1 MEMIKRERI
10 MLYVIKKLKVK
21 DWILTVLSVGMVIL
35 SVFLELQIPDFM
47 RTVIEIL
54 TGASPTA
61 NMMNDV
67 LYYGGLMLACAV
79 GGTIATA
86 FSTVVSSYISS
97 LVAYYLREAVFNHV
111 TDLDTANVKNFSTA
125 SLLTRTTNDVSQ
137 IEMIIAFGTTQ
148 LIKAPVMAIWAV
160 CKIIDS
166 SWQLSLLTA
175 AAVVVIAGVILGLIT
190 FLVPRFKIVQKLLD
204 SINRVARENLSGM
217 KVVRAFNAEAYEQ
230 EKFGVVNK
238 KLTDLQLG
246 NRNFLAII
254 NPLMLLVLNGLS
266 LGIYWLGSYL
276 ISGMPSLAEQQGLYA
291 GVVVFGSYALYVIQG
306 FIFLAM
312 VFMMWPQAR
321 VSASRI
327 SEVLK
332 TPVRIKSGSVRETKI
347 KGEIEFRDVSFHYE
361 DGGDVLKHISFK
373 ASPGET
379 IAFIGATGCGKSTL
393 VGLAARL
400 YDPSE
405 GEILFDGVNIKD
417 FDLDTL
423 YEKIGYVPQKAVLFS
438 DSIADNIK
446 FGDEEGK
453 IDDAEIGR
461 ALSIAQAKDF
471 VSQLPEGT
479 SFQVAQGGSN
489 LSGGQKQRLS
499 IARAIAKK
507 PEILIFDDSFS
518 ALDFATDKA
527 LREELSKSL
536 KGTTV
541 LIVGQR
547 LASIKDADRIIVLE
561 KGEIVGEGKHQ
572 DLLRDCPV
580 YREIALSQFSEEE
593 IESEMSKGETK

>member
-1 MEMIKRERI
+1 MEMIKRERV
-10 MLYVIKKLKVK
+10 MLYAIKKLKVK

-479 SFQVAQGGSN
+479 SFQVARGGSN

>member
-10 MLYVIKKLKVK
+10 MLYAIKKLKVK

-175 AAVVVIAGVILGLIT
+175 AAVVVIAGVILVLIT

-276 ISGMPSLAEQQGLYA
+276 ISGMPSLAEQQDLYA

-332 TPVRIKSGSVRETKI
+332 TPVRIKSGSVREAKI

-461 ALSIAQAKDF
+461 ALSIAQAKDS
-471 VSQLPEGT
+471 VSRLPEGT

-536 KGTTV
+536 KGTTA

>member
-10 MLYVIKKLKVK
+10 MLYAIKKLKVK

-254 NPLMLLVLNGLS
+254 SPLMLLVLNGLS

-332 TPVRIKSGSVRETKI
+332 TPVRIKSGSVREAKI

-593 IESEMSKGETK
+593 IESEMSKGESK

>member
-10 MLYVIKKLKVK
+10 MLYAIKKLKVK

-175 AAVVVIAGVILGLIT
+175 AAVVLIAGVILGLIT

-276 ISGMPSLAEQQGLYA
+276 ISGMPSLAEQQDLYA

-332 TPVRIKSGSVRETKI
+332 TPVRIKSGSVKEAKA

-417 FDLDTL
+417 FDLDSL

-453 IDDAEIGR
+453 INDAEIGR

-593 IESEMSKGETK
+593 IESEMSKGGN

>member
-10 MLYVIKKLKVK
+10 MLYAIKKLKVK
-21 DWILTVLSVGMVIL
+21 DWILTVLSIGMVIL

-175 AAVVVIAGVILGLIT
+175 AAVVVIAGVVLVLIT

-276 ISGMPSLAEQQGLYA
+276 ISGMPSLAEQQDLYA

-332 TPVRIKSGSVRETKI
+332 TPVRIKSGSVREAKI

-405 GEILFDGVNIKD
+405 GEILFDGMNIKD
-417 FDLDTL
+417 FDLDYL

-471 VSQLPEGT
+471 VSRLPEGT

>member
-10 MLYVIKKLKVK
+10 MLYAIKKLKVK
-21 DWILTVLSVGMVIL
+21 DWILTVLSVWMVIL

-276 ISGMPSLAEQQGLYA
+276 ISGMPSLAEQQDLYA

-321 VSASRI
+321 VSVSRI

-580 YREIALSQFSEEE
+580 YREIALSQFSEKE
-593 IESEMSKGETK
+593 IESEMSKGGN

>member
-10 MLYVIKKLKVK
+10 MLYAIKKLKVK
-21 DWILTVLSVGMVIL
+21 DWILTVLSVGMAIL

-332 TPVRIKSGSVRETKI
+332 TPVRIKSGSVREAKI

-507 PEILIFDDSFS
+507 PEILICDDSFS

-547 LASIKDADRIIVLE
+547 LASMKDADRIIVLE

>member
-1 MEMIKRERI
+1 
-10 MLYVIKKLKVK
+10 MLYAIKKLKAK
-21 DWILTVLSVGMVIL
+21 DWILVALSLGAVVL

-47 RTVIEIL
+47 RRIIQVL
-54 TGASPTA
+54 TGEAASASIT
-61 NMMNDV
+61 NDV

-86 FSTVVSSYISS
+86 FSTIVSSYASS
-97 LVAYYLREAVFNHV
+97 LVAFHLRAAVFNHV

-125 SLLTRTTNDVSQ
+125 SLLTRTTNDVTQ
-137 IEMIIAFGTTQ
+137 VELIIAFGMTQ
-148 LIKAPVMAIWAV
+148 LIKAPVMAIWAI

-175 AAVVVIAGVILGLIT
+175 AAVVLIAGVILGLIY

-217 KVVRAFNAEAYEQ
+217 KVVRAFNAEGYEQ
-230 EKFGVVNK
+230 AKFSEVNK

-254 NPLMLLVLNGLS
+254 NPLMLLVLNGLN
-266 LGIYWLGSYL
+266 LGIYWLGAYL
-276 ISGMPSLAEQQGLYA
+276 ISGLPELGQQQTLYA
-291 GVVVFGSYALYVIQG
+291 DVVVFGSYALYVIQG

-321 VSASRI
+321 VSVSRI

-332 TPVRIKSGSVRETKI
+332 TPIKIKSGIVKETAV
-347 KGEIEFRDVSFHYE
+347 KGQIEFRDVSFHYE

-379 IAFIGATGCGKSTL
+379 VAFIGATGCGKSTL

-400 YDPSE
+400 YDPTE
-405 GEILFDGVNIKD
+405 GEILFDGINIKD

-423 YEKIGYVPQKAVLFS
+423 YERIGYVPQKAVLFS

-453 IDDAEIGR
+453 ISDSEVGK
-461 ALSIAQAKDF
+461 ALAIAQADDF
-471 VSQLPEGT
+471 VSSLPDGT

-499 IARAIAKK
+499 IARAIAKN

-527 LREELSKSL
+527 LRAELAKSL

-593 IESEMSKGETK
+593 IKSEMSKGGK

>member
-1 MEMIKRERI
+1 
-10 MLYVIKKLKVK
+10 
-21 DWILTVLSVGMVIL
+21 
-35 SVFLELQIPDFM
+35 M

-160 CKIIDS
+160 CKIIHS

-276 ISGMPSLAEQQGLYA
+276 ISGMPSLAEQQDLYA

-321 VSASRI
+321 VSVSRI

-332 TPVRIKSGSVRETKI
+332 TPVRIKSGSVREAKI

-471 VSQLPEGT
+471 VSRLPEGT

-499 IARAIAKK
+499 IARAIAKN

-593 IESEMSKGETK
+593 IESEMSKGGN

>member
-10 MLYVIKKLKVK
+10 MLYAIKKLKVK

-332 TPVRIKSGSVRETKI
+332 TPVRIKSGSVREAKI

-405 GEILFDGVNIKD
+405 GEIFFDGVNIKD

>member
-10 MLYVIKKLKVK
+10 MLYAIKKLKVK

>member
-10 MLYVIKKLKVK
+10 MLYAIKKLKAK

-175 AAVVVIAGVILGLIT
+175 AAVVVIAGVVLGLIT

-276 ISGMPSLAEQQGLYA
+276 ISGMPSLAEQQDLYA

-332 TPVRIKSGSVRETKI
+332 TPVRIKSGSVKEAKI

-499 IARAIAKK
+499 IARAIAKN

-547 LASIKDADRIIVLE
+547 IASIKDADRIIVLE

-593 IESEMSKGETK
+593 IESEMLKGGN

>member
-10 MLYVIKKLKVK
+10 MLYAIKKLKIK

-175 AAVVVIAGVILGLIT
+175 AAVVVIAGVVLGLIT

-217 KVVRAFNAEAYEQ
+217 KVVRAFNAETYEQ

-276 ISGMPSLAEQQGLYA
+276 ISGMPSLAEQQDLYA

-499 IARAIAKK
+499 IARAIAKN

-547 LASIKDADRIIVLE
+547 IASIKDADRIIVLE

-593 IESEMSKGETK
+593 IESEMLKGGN

>member
-1 MEMIKRERI
+1 MEMIKREPT
-10 MLYVIKKLKVK
+10 MLYAIKKLKAK
-21 DWILTVLSVGMVIL
+21 DWVLVVLSVGFVIL
-35 SVFLELQIPDFM
+35 SVFLELQIPDYM
-47 RTVIEIL
+47 RSIIGVL
-54 TGASPTA
+54 TGGSPSA
-61 NMMNDV
+61 NIMNDV
-67 LYYGGLMLACAV
+67 LYYGGLMLACAI
-79 GGTIATA
+79 GGTVATA
-86 FSTVVSSYISS
+86 FSTIVSSYISS
-97 LVAYYLREAVFNHV
+97 LVAFYLREAVFNHV

-137 IEMIIAFGTTQ
+137 VEMIIAFGMTQ

-160 CKIIDS
+160 CKIVDS
-166 SWQLSLLTA
+166 SWQLSLLTG
-175 AAVVVIAGVILGLIT
+175 AAVVIILSLILGLIY
-190 FLVPRFKIVQKLLD
+190 FLVPRFKKVQKLLD

-230 EKFGVVNK
+230 AKFSVVNK
-238 KLTDLQLG
+238 NLTDLQLG
-246 NRNFLAII
+246 NRNFLAVI

-266 LGIYWLGSYL
+266 LGIYWLGAEL
-276 ISGMPSLAEQQGLYA
+276 ISGMPSLSEQQNLYA

-306 FIFLAM
+306 FIFLGM
-312 VFMMWPQAR
+312 VFMMWPQAK
-321 VSASRI
+321 VSVTRI
-327 SEVLK
+327 NEVLK
-332 TPVRIKSGSVRETKI
+332 TPIKIKSGSVKETSV

-405 GEILFDGVNIKD
+405 GEILFDGINIKE

-453 IDDAEIGR
+453 ISDSEVGR
-461 ALSIAQAKDF
+461 ALAIAQAEDF
-471 VSQLPEGT
+471 VSSLPDGT

-507 PEILIFDDSFS
+507 PKILIFDDSFS

-527 LREELSKSL
+527 LRAELSKSL

-593 IESEMSKGETK
+593 IANEMAKGGK

>member
-10 MLYVIKKLKVK
+10 MLYAIKKLKVK

-276 ISGMPSLAEQQGLYA
+276 ISGMPSLAEQQDLYA

-332 TPVRIKSGSVRETKI
+332 TPVRIKSGSVREAKI

>member
-10 MLYVIKKLKVK
+10 MLYAIKKLKVK
-21 DWILTVLSVGMVIL
+21 DWILTVLSIGMVIL

-175 AAVVVIAGVILGLIT
+175 AAVVVIAGVVLVLIT

-276 ISGMPSLAEQQGLYA
+276 ISGMPSLAEQQDLYA

-332 TPVRIKSGSVRETKI
+332 TPVRIKSGSVREAKI

-405 GEILFDGVNIKD
+405 GEILFDGMNIKD
-417 FDLDTL
+417 FDLDYL
-423 YEKIGYVPQKAVLFS
+423 YEKIGYVPLKAVLFS

-471 VSQLPEGT
+471 VSRLPEGT

-499 IARAIAKK
+499 IARAIAKQ

>member
-10 MLYVIKKLKVK
+10 MLYAIKKLKVK

-332 TPVRIKSGSVRETKI
+332 TPVRIKSGSVREAKI

>member
-1 MEMIKRERI
+1 
-10 MLYVIKKLKVK
+10 
-21 DWILTVLSVGMVIL
+21 
-35 SVFLELQIPDFM
+35 
-47 RTVIEIL
+47 
-54 TGASPTA
+54 
-61 NMMNDV
+61 
-67 LYYGGLMLACAV
+67 
-79 GGTIATA
+79 
-86 FSTVVSSYISS
+86 
-97 LVAYYLREAVFNHV
+97 
-111 TDLDTANVKNFSTA
+111 
-125 SLLTRTTNDVSQ
+125 
-137 IEMIIAFGTTQ
+137 
-148 LIKAPVMAIWAV
+148 
-160 CKIIDS
+160 
-166 SWQLSLLTA
+166 
-175 AAVVVIAGVILGLIT
+175 
-190 FLVPRFKIVQKLLD
+190 
-204 SINRVARENLSGM
+204 
-217 KVVRAFNAEAYEQ
+217 
-230 EKFGVVNK
+230 
-238 KLTDLQLG
+238 
-246 NRNFLAII
+246 
-254 NPLMLLVLNGLS
+254 
-266 LGIYWLGSYL
+266 
-276 ISGMPSLAEQQGLYA
+276 MPSLAEQQDLYA

-332 TPVRIKSGSVRETKI
+332 TPVRIKSGSVREAKI

-453 IDDAEIGR
+453 SDDAEIGR

-471 VSQLPEGT
+471 VSRLPEGT

-572 DLLRDCPV
+572 ELLRDCPV

-593 IESEMSKGETK
+593 IESEMSKGGN

>member
-10 MLYVIKKLKVK
+10 MLYAIKKLKVK

-276 ISGMPSLAEQQGLYA
+276 ISGMPSLAEQQDLYA

-321 VSASRI
+321 VSVSRI

-580 YREIALSQFSEEE
+580 YREIALSQFSEKE
-593 IESEMSKGETK
+593 IESEMSKGGN

>member
-10 MLYVIKKLKVK
+10 MLYAIKKLKVK

-160 CKIIDS
+160 CKIIHS

-276 ISGMPSLAEQQGLYA
+276 ISGMPSLAEQQDLYA

-321 VSASRI
+321 VSVSRI

-332 TPVRIKSGSVRETKI
+332 TPVRIKSGSVREAKI

-471 VSQLPEGT
+471 VSRLPEGT

-499 IARAIAKK
+499 IARAIAKN

-593 IESEMSKGETK
+593 IESEMSKGGN

>member
-10 MLYVIKKLKVK
+10 MLYAIKKLKVK

-175 AAVVVIAGVILGLIT
+175 AAVVVIAGVVLGLIT

-230 EKFGVVNK
+230 EKFGAVNK

-276 ISGMPSLAEQQGLYA
+276 ISGMPSLAEQQDLYA

-332 TPVRIKSGSVRETKI
+332 TPVRIKSGSVREAKI

-405 GEILFDGVNIKD
+405 GEILFDGMNIKD
-417 FDLDTL
+417 FDLDYL

-471 VSQLPEGT
+471 VSRLPEGT

-561 KGEIVGEGKHQ
+561 KGEIVGEGNHQ

>member
-10 MLYVIKKLKVK
+10 MLYAIKKLKVK

-332 TPVRIKSGSVRETKI
+332 TPVRIKSGSVREAKI

-373 ASPGET
+373 AFPGET

-438 DSIADNIK
+438 DSIAGNIK

>member
-10 MLYVIKKLKVK
+10 MLYAIKKLKVK

-332 TPVRIKSGSVRETKI
+332 TPVRIKSGSVREAKI

-593 IESEMSKGETK
+593 IESETLKGGN

>member
-10 MLYVIKKLKVK
+10 MLYAIKKLKVK
-21 DWILTVLSVGMVIL
+21 DWILTVLSVGMVVL

>member
-10 MLYVIKKLKVK
+10 MLYAIKKLKVK

-332 TPVRIKSGSVRETKI
+332 TPVRIKSGSVREAKI

-593 IESEMSKGETK
+593 IESEMSKGENK

>member
-1 MEMIKRERI
+1 MEMIKRERT
-10 MLYVIKKLKVK
+10 MLYAIKKLKVK

-160 CKIIDS
+160 CKTIDS

-276 ISGMPSLAEQQGLYA
+276 ICGMPSLAEQQGLYA

-332 TPVRIKSGSVRETKI
+332 TPVRIKSGSVREAKI

-547 LASIKDADRIIVLE
+547 LASIRDADRIIVLE

-580 YREIALSQFSEEE
+580 YREIALSQFSEDE

>member
-1 MEMIKRERI
+1 
-10 MLYVIKKLKVK
+10 
-21 DWILTVLSVGMVIL
+21 
-35 SVFLELQIPDFM
+35 
-47 RTVIEIL
+47 
-54 TGASPTA
+54 
-61 NMMNDV
+61 
-67 LYYGGLMLACAV
+67 
-79 GGTIATA
+79 
-86 FSTVVSSYISS
+86 
-97 LVAYYLREAVFNHV
+97 
-111 TDLDTANVKNFSTA
+111 
-125 SLLTRTTNDVSQ
+125 
-137 IEMIIAFGTTQ
+137 MIIAFGTTQ

-332 TPVRIKSGSVRETKI
+332 TPVRIKSGSVREAKI

>member
-10 MLYVIKKLKVK
+10 MLYAIKKLKVK

-276 ISGMPSLAEQQGLYA
+276 ISGMPSLAEQQDLYA

-321 VSASRI
+321 VSVSRI

-471 VSQLPEGT
+471 VSRLPEGT

-593 IESEMSKGETK
+593 IESEMSKGGN

>member
-10 MLYVIKKLKVK
+10 MLYAIKKLKVK

-175 AAVVVIAGVILGLIT
+175 AAVVVIAGVVLGLIT

-276 ISGMPSLAEQQGLYA
+276 ISGMPSLAEQQDLYA

-332 TPVRIKSGSVRETKI
+332 TPVRIKSGSVREAKI

-471 VSQLPEGT
+471 VSRLPEGT

-593 IESEMSKGETK
+593 IESEMSKGGN

>member
-10 MLYVIKKLKVK
+10 MLYAIKKLKVK

-175 AAVVVIAGVILGLIT
+175 AAVVVIAGVILVLIT

-276 ISGMPSLAEQQGLYA
+276 ISGMPSLAEQQDLYA

-332 TPVRIKSGSVRETKI
+332 TPVRIKSGSVREAKI

-471 VSQLPEGT
+471 VSRLPEGT

-536 KGTTV
+536 KGTTA

>member
-10 MLYVIKKLKVK
+10 MLYAIKKLKVK

-137 IEMIIAFGTTQ
+137 IETIIAFGTTQ

-175 AAVVVIAGVILGLIT
+175 AAVVVISGVILGLIT

-332 TPVRIKSGSVRETKI
+332 TPVRIKSGSVREAKI

>member
-10 MLYVIKKLKVK
+10 MLYAIKKLKVK

-332 TPVRIKSGSVRETKI
+332 TPVRIKSGSVREAKI

-572 DLLRDCPV
+572 DLLRDCQV

>member
-10 MLYVIKKLKVK
+10 MLYAIKKLKVK

-276 ISGMPSLAEQQGLYA
+276 ISGMPSLAEQQDLYA

-332 TPVRIKSGSVRETKI
+332 TPVRIKSGSVREAKI

-593 IESEMSKGETK
+593 IESEMLKGGN

>member
-10 MLYVIKKLKVK
+10 MLYAIKKLKVK

-332 TPVRIKSGSVRETKI
+332 TPVRIKSGSIREAKI

>member
-10 MLYVIKKLKVK
+10 MLYAIKKLKVK

-175 AAVVVIAGVILGLIT
+175 AAVVVIAGVILGLIA

-332 TPVRIKSGSVRETKI
+332 TPVRIKSGSVREAKI

>member
-10 MLYVIKKLKVK
+10 MLYAIKKLKVK

-217 KVVRAFNAEAYEQ
+217 KVVRAFNAEA
-230 EKFGVVNK
+230 
-238 KLTDLQLG
+238 
-246 NRNFLAII
+246 FLAII

-332 TPVRIKSGSVRETKI
+332 TPVRIKSGSVREAKI

>member
-10 MLYVIKKLKVK
+10 MLYAIKKLKVK

-175 AAVVVIAGVILGLIT
+175 AAVIVIAGVILGLIT

-332 TPVRIKSGSVRETKI
+332 TPVRIKSGSVREAKI

-593 IESEMSKGETK
+593 IESEMSKGEAK

>member
-10 MLYVIKKLKVK
+10 MLYAIKKLKAK
-21 DWILTVLSVGMVIL
+21 DWILTVLSIGMVIL

-175 AAVVVIAGVILGLIT
+175 AAVVVIAGVVLGLIT

-276 ISGMPSLAEQQGLYA
+276 ISGMPSLAEQQDLYA

-332 TPVRIKSGSVRETKI
+332 TPVRIKSGSVREAKI

-417 FDLDTL
+417 FDLDYL

-471 VSQLPEGT
+471 VSRLPEGT

-499 IARAIAKK
+499 IARAIAKN

-593 IESEMSKGETK
+593 IESEMLKGGN